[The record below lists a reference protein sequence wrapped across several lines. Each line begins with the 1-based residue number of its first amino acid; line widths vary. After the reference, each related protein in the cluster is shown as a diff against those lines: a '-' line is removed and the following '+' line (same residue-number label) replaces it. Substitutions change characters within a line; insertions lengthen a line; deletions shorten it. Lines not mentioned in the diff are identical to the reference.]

1 MNTNLNHPL
10 IMRTM
15 KVTSIP
21 AYAAFLFVAV
31 LPAAPL
37 AAYSQAGNHTC
48 GAANVHNPSTTYGTA
63 TDIDGNAYKTVVID
77 DKVWFA
83 ENLKVTH
90 FQNGD
95 AIPLVSDSAAWSV
108 LASPGMCSYRNDPT
122 FDCPYGKLYNHHVV
136 TDPRNVCPSGW
147 RVPSVTDLYDL
158 IFHLD
163 PNANPQ
169 QPGNQPNTAGGPL
182 KSTGL
187 TYWRSPNA
195 TATNGT
201 GFSAIPNGGRN
212 PEGRF
217 SFSYDAAASYWL
229 STLAGPSMGFF
240 LELAYPQGMAVRNAY
255 FSEYAAC
262 IRCVTDVS
270 TLVINDLN
278 VPDMDIYPNPTNGSI
293 VVQTGSSMLG
303 ERFEIVDLMGRSIL
317 QGTIVSTQT
326 TITLEQ
332 FPAGM
337 YFMRFPER
345 KGPAK
350 RIVKE

>member
-1 MNTNLNHPL
+1 
-10 IMRTM
+10 M
-15 KVTSIP
+15 KTSSDP
-21 AYAAFLFVAV
+21 GLHAAL
-31 LPAAPL
+31 L
-37 AAYSQAGNHTC
+37 AALLMAGPLGAFSQTIDHTC
-48 GAANVHNPSTTYGTA
+48 GATNVHNPAVTYGQA
-63 TDIDGNAYKTVVID
+63 TDIDGNAYRTVVID

-83 ENLKVTH
+83 ENLKVTR

-108 LASPGMCSYRNDPT
+108 LTGPGMCSYRNDPT
-122 FDCPYGKLYNHHVV
+122 FDCPFGKLYNHFVV
-136 TDPRNVCPSGW
+136 SDQRNACPMGW
-147 RVPSVTDLYDL
+147 RVPSMTDLYDL
-158 IFHLD
+158 IFFLD
-163 PNANPQ
+163 PDANPQ

-182 KSTGL
+182 KSAGL
-187 TYWRSPNA
+187 TYWRPPNMNA
-195 TATNGT
+195 TNSS

-217 SFSYDAAASYWL
+217 SFTYDGAASYWL
-229 STLAGPSMGFF
+229 STLAGPGMGFF

-270 TLVINDLN
+270 TQDINDLN
-278 VPDMDIYPNPTNGSI
+278 VPDLDIHPNPTNGSI
-293 VVQTGSSMLG
+293 VVQAGSSMLG

-317 QGTIVSTQT
+317 QGTIVSTQAM
-326 TITLEQ
+326 ISLEQ

-350 RIVKE
+350 KIVKE